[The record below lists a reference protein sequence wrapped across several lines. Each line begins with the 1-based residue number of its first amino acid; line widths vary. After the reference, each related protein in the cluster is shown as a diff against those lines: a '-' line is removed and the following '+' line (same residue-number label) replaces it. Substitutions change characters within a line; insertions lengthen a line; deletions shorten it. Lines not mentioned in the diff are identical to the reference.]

1 MILSAIYIENHFLF
15 EKPQIIN
22 FGGRYF
28 FSILE
33 NGKISKEEN
42 KSYIPNFYNEDNV
55 LLLSAIVGKN
65 GAGKSSL
72 LQIISNSLNNQYG
85 YSSAIIIYEDN
96 DKVLVSENSN
106 IKVDFHHEI
115 IKLNNTVNTFYYSP
129 FIDFKNSKSG
139 FDLSYDTILENDLQ
153 DINSIRKSNSEI
165 LPLQQLKMKNA
176 QRQMVFKNS
185 EVGKEICKIFGIPS
199 DNYNKITFTRYI
211 IEVDN
216 KNDEILFHNT
226 PYGFRD
232 FLQFIY
238 SKIKQ
243 EAEEI
248 NKKRIGNF
256 QKDLLKNYFLMD
268 FICLFIIQ
276 MEKENRYLGEG
287 FLRIDFDEFKETFK
301 NKSSLDSF
309 FHFLEN
315 HFYKFFKKEEFTLL
329 PISESRDLIIKVN
342 EFIDLAKVDTKGG
355 QKEFDWGEKAI
366 YLEQNK
372 AIEILELQNT
382 FLNKVNEYYKTQIEN
397 FTDLKYIKDN
407 KVEDFINFLPSER
420 ELSSGENAL
429 LNLFSRFHESFEDMK
444 SLKWFNYTNIVL
456 LDEADLGF
464 HPKWKKQ
471 FVKTIL
477 FFFDS
482 YFKSYESRVQ
492 IIFTTHD
499 PLTLSDILNY
509 NVIYLDKESVNIV
522 YNEQSKPK
530 NSFGANISD
539 LLADSFFV
547 GDGLIGDFAKN
558 KIQDVIEYI
567 NDEDKRFEKKWIT
580 THEVAKKVINQIDE
594 PYLSDKL
601 NDMFLEA
608 FPEFRD
614 EEIIRLEEKIKKLR
628 DDTDSNK

>member
-106 IKVDFHHEI
+106 SKFDFHHEI
-115 IKLNNTVNTFYYSP
+115 IKLNNTINTFYYSP
-129 FIDFKNSKSG
+129 FLDFKNPKSG
-139 FDLSYDTILENDLQ
+139 FDLSYDIILENDLQ
-153 DINSIRKSNSEI
+153 DINLIRKSNSEI
-165 LPLQQLKMKNA
+165 LPLQQLKMKNV
-176 QRQMVFKNS
+176 QRQMNFKNS
-185 EVGKEICKIFGIPS
+185 EVGKEICKVFGIPS
-199 DNYNKITFTRYI
+199 DNFNKITFTRYI
-211 IEVDN
+211 IEVNRESD
-216 KNDEILFHNT
+216 KILFHNT
-226 PYGFRD
+226 PYVFRD

-238 SKIKQ
+238 SKIKL

-248 NKKRIGNF
+248 NKKRIGDF
-256 QKDLLKNYFLMD
+256 QKKLLKNYFLMD

-287 FLRIDFDEFKETFK
+287 FLRIDFDEFKENFK

-315 HFYKFFKKEEFTLL
+315 HYYKFFEEEEFTLL
-329 PISESRDLIIKVN
+329 PISESIDLIMKVN
-342 EFIDLAKVDTKGG
+342 EFIDLAKVDIKTG
-355 QKEFDWGEKAI
+355 QKEFDWSEKAI
-366 YLEQNK
+366 YLEQSK

-382 FLNKVNEYYKTQIEN
+382 FLNKVNDYYKTQIEN
-397 FTDLKYIKDN
+397 FTDLKYAKESKIG
-407 KVEDFINFLPSER
+407 DFINFLPSER

-429 LNLFSRFHESFEDMK
+429 LNLFSRFHESFEEMK
-444 SLKWFNYTNIVL
+444 NLKWFDYTNIVL

-477 FFFDS
+477 YFFDS

-499 PLTLSDILNY
+499 PLTLSDVLNY
-509 NVIYLDKESVNIV
+509 NVIYLDKDNVDIV
-522 YNEQSKPK
+522 YNQQSKPK
-530 NSFGANISD
+530 KSFGANISD

-547 GDGLIGDFAKN
+547 GDGLIGDFAKTKIEEIIKWLEN
-558 KIQDVIEYI
+558 KE
-567 NDEDKRFEKKWIT
+567 NKKNAELFKRKIS
-580 THEVAKKVINQIDE
+580 VIDE
-594 PYLSDKL
+594 PIVQRKLAEMFDEKMNDNIRIGLIEKQIKELEYL
-601 NDMFLEA
+601 
-608 FPEFRD
+608 
-614 EEIIRLEEKIKKLR
+614 KKQIEG
-628 DDTDSNK
+628 

>member
-15 EKPQIIN
+15 DKPQIIN
-22 FGGRYF
+22 FGGKYF

-129 FIDFKNSKSG
+129 FLDFKNSKSG

-153 DINSIRKSNSEI
+153 DINLIRKSNSEI

-176 QRQMVFKNS
+176 QRQMNFKNS
-185 EVGKEICKIFGIPS
+185 KVGKEICEIFGIPS
-199 DNYNKITFTRYI
+199 DNFNKITFTRYI
-211 IEVDN
+211 IEVDR
-216 KNDEILFHNT
+216 KSDEILFHNT
-226 PYGFRD
+226 PFVFRD

-238 SKIKQ
+238 SKIKL

-287 FLRIDFDEFKETFK
+287 FLRIDFDKFKENFK
-301 NKSSLDSF
+301 SKSSLDSF

-315 HFYKFFKKEEFTLL
+315 HYYKFFEEEFTLL
-329 PISESRDLIIKVN
+329 PISESIDLIMKVN
-342 EFIDLAKVDTKGG
+342 EFIDLAKVDLKTG
-355 QKEFDWGEKAI
+355 QKEFDWSEKAI
-366 YLEQNK
+366 YLEQSK
-372 AIEILELQNT
+372 AIEILELQNA
-382 FLNKVNEYYKTQIEN
+382 FLNKVNDYYKTQIEN
-397 FTDLKYIKDN
+397 FTDLKYAKESKIG
-407 KVEDFINFLPSER
+407 DFINFLPSER

-429 LNLFSRFHESFEDMK
+429 LNLFSRFHESFEEMK
-444 SLKWFNYTNIVL
+444 NLKWFDYTNIVL

-477 FFFDS
+477 YFFDS

-499 PLTLSDILNY
+499 PLTLSDVLNY
-509 NVIYLDKESVNIV
+509 NVIYLDKENVNIV

-539 LLADSFFV
+539 LLSDSFFV

-558 KIQDVIEYI
+558 KIQEVIEYI
-567 NDEDKRFEKKWIT
+567 NDEDKRVEKKWIT
-580 THEVAKKVINQIDE
+580 SHEVVKKVIDQIGE
-594 PYLSDKL
+594 PYLSEKL
-601 NDMFLEA
+601 KDMFMDV
-608 FPEFRD
+608 FPEFKD
-614 EEIIRLEEKIKKLR
+614 EEINRLEEKLKQLR
-628 DDTDSNK
+628 NDSNLNK